1 MKNLTFVLNALII
14 SALLFSGCK
23 KKDSEEV
30 TINTGGITITPVESI
45 SATIGGNPF
54 EVATIIHQL
63 LGKTTHV
70 FIATSILGDVLTI
83 RVNDLTPGTYDI
95 DFDIP
100 TITLYTGG
108 YMYNQSPSATGSIV
122 ISTNSENRISGTF
135 ETAVNNI
142 AKTGQTIEVT
152 GGIITDVSY

>member
-1 MKNLTFVLNALII
+1 MKNLTFALNVLII
-14 SALLFSGCK
+14 SAFLFSSCK
-23 KKDSEEV
+23 KKDSDEV
-30 TINTGGITITPVESI
+30 VIDTGGITITPVESI
-45 SATIGGNPF
+45 TATIGGNPF
-54 EVATIIHQL
+54 TASSIVHQL
-63 LGKTTHV
+63 LDETTHV
-70 FIATSILGDVLTI
+70 FIATSITGDILTI

-108 YMYNQSPSATGSIV
+108 YMYDQSPSATGNIV
-122 ISTNSENRISGTF
+122 ISTNTENRISGTF

-142 AKTGQTIEVT
+142 AETGQAIDIT